1 MIDQTVGCLHDYTL
15 SVNDMKVL
23 ESADLILLNG
33 AGLEDSMADALAAS
47 GTTRI
52 DCAEAG
58 EVTHLDACHVHDH
71 GESTGVVS
79 PQDDPHIWMDP
90 MRACQMIQGIV
101 KGLSGQ
107 DPAHAEAYAAN
118 GEAAVQALT
127 AAYEDWSAQLADL
140 TCRELI
146 TFHDGFAYF
155 ADAFDLTV
163 LRSIEEESGSEASAQ
178 ELAEIIAMVQEHQL
192 PAVFTEVNGSAA
204 SAELIS
210 QETGVSVYTLDL
222 LMSGPTEQAG
232 IQTYIDGMAANINTI
247 REAFS

>member
-1 MIDQTVGCLHDYTL
+1 MKKLTICLLILAMLCGCTPAPQARIAATTLPVYQFTQRITAGTDLTVTRLVTENVSCLHDYTL

-58 EVTHLDACHVHDH
+58 EVTHLDTCHVHDH

-146 TFHDGFAYF
+146 LTRQNLLGF
-155 ADAFDLTV
+155 L
-163 LRSIEEESGSEASAQ
+163 
-178 ELAEIIAMVQEHQL
+178 H
-192 PAVFTEVNGSAA
+192 N
-204 SAELIS
+204 
-210 QETGVSVYTLDL
+210 
-222 LMSGPTEQAG
+222 AG
-232 IQTYIDGMAANINTI
+232 ILRRHCTACSQKKC
-247 REAFS
+247 